1 MTLMTPIPPDILPS
15 GGERVACQMIYL
27 RNLTNCSQFLFSS
40 SYYEGIM
47 SLRSSFYVPFRKNV
61 CLGRESVEKTME
73 ASLAASILGLGIGEL
88 LHDAVNNSLG
98 RDARHATEVV
108 EAARLVAI
116 NRTGPAG

>member
-1 MTLMTPIPPDILPS
+1 MTPIPPDILPS

-27 RNLTNCSQFLFSS
+27 RNSTECSQFLFSS
-40 SYYEGIM
+40 SFGEGIM
-47 SLRSSFYVPFRKNV
+47 SLRSSFGIPFRKNV
-61 CLGRESVEKTME
+61 CPGRESIEKTTE

-88 LHDAVNNSLG
+88 LHNAVNNKLG
-98 RDARHATEVV
+98 RDARHATEVA

>member
-1 MTLMTPIPPDILPS
+1 
-15 GGERVACQMIYL
+15 MIYL
-27 RNLTNCSQFLFSS
+27 RNLANYSQFLFSS

-61 CLGRESVEKTME
+61 CLGSQSVEKTTE
-73 ASLAASILGLGIGEL
+73 ASLKASILGQGIGEL
-88 LHDAVNNSLG
+88 LHDAVNDKLG
-98 RDARHATEVV
+98 RDARHATEVS